1 MSTSILA
8 QTSRTLAC
16 ALWLALTGMA
26 GADSPQPAD
35 FTLYETE
42 SSRRPSRVIETPAA
56 VSVLVD
62 DEIRRARPAASLDEA
77 LQLVPGVFAQGG
89 RNFAQDSRIS
99 IRGYG
104 ARAAFGVRGIR
115 LYVDGVPST
124 LPDGLS
130 EVDSLDL
137 EFAERID
144 VVRSQ
149 LSSLYGGGGGGAVM
163 VDTLSPTP
171 ERRFRGRALLGSDRL
186 TRYSATATGTSRG
199 FGYAFGLARTRARG
213 YREHARGDQTALL
226 AKLERSLAAGWQ
238 LRGGLSLVWAPEAQ
252 DPGGLNLAEVRRD
265 RTQAHALSV
274 SRNAREKLNQQK
286 LWLRLRR
293 AFGEDHDLRL
303 TGYALRRDF
312 ANALP
317 INRRVDLDRTVF
329 GGSAVYR
336 RRTGPVLW
344 TLGADLD
351 VQRDLRLNHAN
362 LSGARGPLQLE
373 QSERVRSLGPWLQAD
388 LRLSRDWTLIAG
400 ARYDRYEFV
409 VGDRFTRNGDRS
421 DRLRFRQIS
430 PRLGL
435 HWNRSRTLQLY
446 ANLASAFRA
455 PTTTEL
461 APVDSAGGF
470 LSDLDPETTRG
481 LEIGAKGL
489 LGQRLAYDVAAFDLH
504 LRNVAVPFETPTGDD
519 IFRDAGRV
527 RRRGLEVAL
536 SALLH
541 PAWTARVAYTYAD
554 YRYRDFDSPGGR
566 FDGRREPNTPEHSV
580 SAELRFDSPS
590 GWFAVLSLRH
600 FSDIEVDDAN
610 SAESRGATLAGL
622 RAGRDFDYRGRT
634 LRPFAGLRNFTR
646 AKYDQ
651 TLRPNAFGGR
661 YYEPAPL
668 IEAFVGLEV
677 LSR

>member
-1 MSTSILA
+1 M
-8 QTSRTLAC
+8 AC
-16 ALWLALTGMA
+16 ALGLALAGGTGA
-26 GADSPQPAD
+26 ASADSPQPAD

-42 SSRRPSRVIETPAA
+42 TTRRPSRVIETPAA
-56 VSVLVD
+56 ISVLVD
-62 DEIRRARPAASLDEA
+62 EELRLARPAVSLDEA
-77 LQLVPGVFAQGG
+77 LHLVPGVFAQGG

-115 LYVDGVPST
+115 FYVDGVPST
-124 LPDGLS
+124 LPDGHT
-130 EVDSLDL
+130 EVDSLEL
-137 EFAERID
+137 EFAERVD

-149 LSSLYGGGGGGAVM
+149 LSSLYGGGGGGAVL

-171 ERRFRGRALLGSDRL
+171 ESRYRSRALVGSDRL
-186 TRYSATATGTSRG
+186 SRFSATATGTAQG
-199 FGYAFGLARTRARG
+199 YGYALGLARTRARG
-213 YREHARGDQTALL
+213 YRDHARGEQTSLL
-226 AKLERSLAAGWQ
+226 AKLERTLAGGWQ

-252 DPGGLNLAEVRRD
+252 DPGGLNAAEVRGD
-265 RTQAHALSV
+265 REQARGLNV
-274 SRNAREKLNQQK
+274 TRNAREKLNQQK
-286 LWLRLRR
+286 FWLRLRR
-293 AFGEDHDLRL
+293 AFAEDHDLQL
-303 TGYALRRDF
+303 MGYALRRDF

-317 INRRVDLDRTVF
+317 IDRRVDFDRTVF

-336 RRTGPVLW
+336 RRTGPLLW

-362 LSGARGPLQLE
+362 LSGARGSLQLE
-373 QSERVRSLGPWLQAD
+373 QSEQVRSLGPWLQAD
-388 LRLSRDWTLIAG
+388 LRLSRDLTLIAG
-400 ARYDRYEFV
+400 ARYDWYEFAI
-409 VGDRFTRNGDRS
+409 GDRFLSNGDRS

-435 HWNRSRTLQLY
+435 HWGRSRALNLY

-489 LGQRLAYDVAAFDLH
+489 LGQRLAYDVAAFDLQ
-504 LRNVAVPFETPTGDD
+504 LRNVAVPSETPSGDD
-519 IFRDAGRV
+519 VFRDAGRV
-527 RRRGLEVAL
+527 RRRGLELAL

-554 YRYRDFDSPGGR
+554 YRYRDFETPQGR

-600 FSDIEVDDAN
+600 FSDIEADDAN
-610 SAESRGATLAGL
+610 TAESRGATLAGL
-622 RAGRDFDYRGRT
+622 RAGRDMEYRGWT

-661 YYEPAPL
+661 YFEPAPL
-668 IEAFVGLEV
+668 IEVFAGLEV